1 MKGGRT
7 VPTTPTA
14 FKVDMNKVPKANMD
28 GFLKAMADELVRIKV
43 EEPEHW
49 ARLCARADQIA
60 AERAARSAN

>member
-1 MKGGRT
+1 M
-7 VPTTPTA
+7 PTNAAP

-28 GFLKAMADELVRIKV
+28 RFLKSIFDELVRIKV